1 MKPVIL
7 QRVIAFALCWCG
19 ISGCQLLGTNVVAP
33 SPDAIES
40 TAGSIPEVTPF
51 LLEVIGE
58 VNDGDKL
65 IVNGRFVP
73 KIAWDPANVLV
84 RLSALDAQ
92 GQQRQSY
99 FAVAAESANAPFGQL
114 EVGSATEFTL
124 SLPSKDISN
133 YQIELLWGQDAA
145 PFQKQARSGTE
156 EGKEFLALRNLEVY
170 RMPSDNCAS
179 PNECTVKFTVTGEFF
194 NAGSAIV
201 SKVVLKA
208 GFARVDELDLRGQ
221 KLENERR
228 IEVRNMHLGPAST
241 RPFRLVLDKLI
252 PLSDQIAPRPVVQI
266 LSFESE

>member
-1 MKPVIL
+1 MKPSALSTKVGF
-7 QRVIAFALCWCG
+7 VLCWCALT
-19 ISGCQLLGTNVVAP
+19 GCQLLGAKVVAP
-33 SPDAIES
+33 SADAIES
-40 TAGSIPEVTPF
+40 TTGSMPEVTPF
-51 LLEVIGE
+51 LLEVVGE
-58 VNDGDKL
+58 ANDGEKL

-84 RLSALDAQ
+84 RLSALDIQ
-92 GQQRQSY
+92 GEQRQSY
-99 FAVAAESANAPFGQL
+99 FAVAAESGTGPFGQL
-114 EVGSATEFTL
+114 QVGAPTEFTL

-145 PFQKQARSGTE
+145 PFQKQARGGSN

-170 RMPSDNCAS
+170 RMPSDTCAS

-194 NAGSAIV
+194 NAGSAVV